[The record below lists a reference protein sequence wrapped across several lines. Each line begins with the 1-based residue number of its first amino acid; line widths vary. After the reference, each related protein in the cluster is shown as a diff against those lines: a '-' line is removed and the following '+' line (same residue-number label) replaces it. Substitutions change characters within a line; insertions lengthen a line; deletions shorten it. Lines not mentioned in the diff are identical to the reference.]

1 MIKNKVVYK
10 EVVLSADWMG
20 NRSGAVVNLNEK
32 MADTLIKRGTAKPA
46 DREEKKDIQRPQ
58 KDKMMRPAKRK

>member
-32 MADTLIKRGTAKPA
+32 MADALINRGTAKVV
-46 DREEKKDIQRPQ
+46 ESKKKDIQKPK